1 MSIAG
6 GSAQE
11 RKIAVE
17 LRLDPV
23 NPCGDALGAKY
34 KGEKYRRNYK
44 TYLVR
49 PCMDYTWFPLT
60 RLHPFLFCTYKITI

>member
-17 LRLDPV
+17 LWLDPV

-34 KGEKYRRNYK
+34 KGEKYRKKLQNV
-44 TYLVR
+44 L
-49 PCMDYTWFPLT
+49 L
-60 RLHPFLFCTYKITI
+60 